1 MNRFTAAAGPL
12 AGLPC
17 SDVWSSRL
25 HRDGHQTYACRVEG
39 GPEVIL
45 TREEY
50 AVVHREATA
59 AWHALDRADAIR
71 IASEENNRASGIRAA
86 IVAHDERGRGRARK
100 RVART
105 INGPLSQRH
114 IPHDDY
120 R

>member
-12 AGLPC
+12 AGRPC
-17 SDVWSSRL
+17 SDVWAMSSTS
-25 HRDGHQTYACRVEG
+25 GGEYECRVTDG
-39 GPEVIL
+39 SSVIL